1 MSADA
6 RHKRLQPSALG
17 VIMKRRGRSADVNP
31 SGQSRGNEL
40 SVVASRLSDELRVRM
55 GFEKGRREPEEARC
69 GLRRGAHGVFD
80 SLARIFDD
88 PDHSTDETREIII
101 GHSVKQRLL
110 LVSFTEWAP
119 RVRII
124 GARSATRRER
134 QAYEQNIKEK
144 SQK

>member
-1 MSADA
+1 MSFEFEWDSRKAD
-6 RHKRLQPSALG
+6 KNL
-17 VIMKRRGRSADVNP
+17 K
-31 SGQSRGNEL
+31 
-40 SVVASRLSDELRVRM
+40 
-55 GFEKGRREPEEARC
+55 K
-69 GLRRGAHGVFD
+69 HGVAFEEGLTVF
-80 SLARIFDD
+80 SYPLARIFDD

-110 LVSFTEWAP
+110 LVSFTERAP